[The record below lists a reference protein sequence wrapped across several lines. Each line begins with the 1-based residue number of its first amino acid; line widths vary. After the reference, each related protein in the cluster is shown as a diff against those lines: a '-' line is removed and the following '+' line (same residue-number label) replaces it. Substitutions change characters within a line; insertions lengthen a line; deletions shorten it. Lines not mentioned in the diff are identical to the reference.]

1 MTRSSQN
8 FFAKNKILPVD
19 KFFENVLFDKKN
31 GYYSSKIPFGLNGDF
46 ITAPGISSLF
56 SEMIAIWFIST
67 WEILGK
73 PKKFNIVELG
83 PGNGNL
89 MKV

>member
-83 PGNGNL
+83 PG
-89 MKV
+89 MEI